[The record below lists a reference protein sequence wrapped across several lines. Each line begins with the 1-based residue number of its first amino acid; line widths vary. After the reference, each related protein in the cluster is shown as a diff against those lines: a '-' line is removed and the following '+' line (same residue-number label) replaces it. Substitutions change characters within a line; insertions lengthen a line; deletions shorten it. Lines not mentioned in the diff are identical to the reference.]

1 MRALLD
7 THAFLWFITADA
19 RLGLAAKRMIEDAR
33 YDLFLSVASIWEIAI
48 KAGMGRLPLPEPIR
62 TFIPQQVADN
72 EITVL
77 PVAVKHALD
86 VAELPPHH
94 RDPFDRLLVAQALAE
109 NVPILSADTA
119 LDPYGIRRVW

>member
-19 RLGLAAKRMIEDAR
+19 RLSAAAQRLIEDAR

-48 KAGMGRLPLPEPIR
+48 KAGTGCPFLCRSAPSSLSRSLTTR
-62 TFIPQQVADN
+62 SRFCRF
-72 EITVL
+72 
-77 PVAVKHALD
+77 AVKHALD
-86 VAELPPHH
+86 VADLPLHH
-94 RDPFDRLLVAQALAE
+94 RGPFDRLLVAQALAE
-109 NVPILSADTA
+109 DVPVLSADMA